1 MKDIT
6 NRFKQFDNIMNKNG
20 ITTRLGGVSQGPY
33 STLNTSF
40 FGDDDKVAVFE
51 NIYRVLSDLQIEN
64 KIIIATQ
71 QVHSNNVLNVT
82 HDFDFNQFIKIDTHD
97 SALESYDLYVV
108 PETDGLITCR
118 DDVVLMTFYAD
129 CVPLVYESFD
139 QKWIGSV
146 HSGWKGTSNLMALEA
161 VETLNKQGY
170 PKEKINVGI
179 GQCAAVCCYEVD
191 QKVYDGFA
199 MKYSPDQLS
208 QIFLNP
214 RGDKF
219 DLDLKL
225 ANRLILVADGIPNS
239 NIETIDDCTICMSD
253 LYHSHRRT
261 GYPRGS
267 LSSFISKK

>member
-1 MKDIT
+1 MDIT
-6 NRFKQFDNIMNKNG
+6 NRYKHFDNIFNMNG

-33 STLNTSF
+33 RTLNTSF
-40 FGDDDKVAVFE
+40 FGDDDKIAVFE
-51 NIYRVLSDLQIEN
+51 NIHRVLSDLKIKN

-71 QVHSNNVLNVT
+71 QVHSNKVIEIT
-82 HDFDFNQFIKIDTHD
+82 DDFSFDQMRRIDTSN
-97 SALESYDLYVV
+97 SALDAYQLYVM
-108 PETDGLITCR
+108 PETDGLVTRR

-129 CVPLVYESFD
+129 CVPLVYETD
-139 QKWIGSV
+139 DKKWIGTV

-161 VETLNKQGY
+161 IQILYEKGY
-170 PKEKINVGI
+170 KKDQINVGI
-179 GQCAAVCCYEVD
+179 GQSAAVCCYEVD
-191 QKVYDGFA
+191 QRVYDSFSLN
-199 MKYSPDQLS
+199 YHEELLN

-214 RGDKF
+214 HEDKY

-225 ANRLILVADGIPNS
+225 ANRLILVKAGVPNS
-239 NIETIDDCTICMSD
+239 KIETISDCTICMAD

>member
-6 NRFKQFDNIMNKNG
+6 NRYKQFDIIKSKNG

-40 FGDDDKVAVFE
+40 FGDDDKIAVYE
-51 NIYRVLSDLQIEN
+51 NIYRVLSDLKIEN
-64 KIIIATQ
+64 KTIIATQ
-71 QVHSNNVLNVT
+71 QVHSNNVLEIT
-82 HDFDFNQFIKIDTHD
+82 HDFDFDNLIKMDTKG
-97 SALESYDLYVV
+97 SALDSYQLYVAS
-108 PETDGLITCR
+108 ETDGLITCR
-118 DDVVLMTFYAD
+118 EDVVLMTFYAD
-129 CVPLVYESFD
+129 CVPLVYESYD
-139 QKWIGSV
+139 HKWIGSV
-146 HSGWKGTSNLMALEA
+146 HSGWKGTSNLMALE
-161 VETLNKQGY
+161 VIDLLHQYGY

-191 QKVYDGFA
+191 QRVYDGFTL
-199 MKYSPDQLS
+199 KYSQEQLS

-214 RGDKF
+214 RDDKY

-225 ANRLILVADGIPNS
+225 ANRLILVADGVDNS
-239 NIETIDDCTICMSD
+239 NIETIEDCTICMSE